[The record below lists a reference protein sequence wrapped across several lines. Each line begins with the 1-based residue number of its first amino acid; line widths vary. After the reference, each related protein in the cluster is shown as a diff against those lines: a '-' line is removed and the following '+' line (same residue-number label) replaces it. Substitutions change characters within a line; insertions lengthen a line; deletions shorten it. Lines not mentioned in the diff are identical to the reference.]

1 MGKQTKFSPCERKFV
16 CQHKMARDCKTV
28 IQLVHLHGG
37 FGEGKLQAPKI
48 SSKLAS
54 DLLDG
59 VSSHFVLTRER
70 KFSLLAPSHDES
82 EILYKAK
89 FAYYRSI
96 LGFCSFPSSKC
107 EKITPNVTK
116 QNWNSYKF
124 LFSIG
129 SENFFFDLCS
139 CKNVNFKSLFP
150 ISPQHNF
157 GKFSSNTKSKDS
169 FEIRIVLVFRK
180 CPKF

>member
-1 MGKQTKFSPCERKFV
+1 MEDMVRKSF
-16 CQHKMARDCKTV
+16 QNV
-28 IQLVHLHGG
+28 IITCIWC
-37 FGEGKLQAPKI
+37 FGRCFQPSCADQRKKI
-48 SSKLAS
+48 FPLP
-54 DLLDG
+54 
-59 VSSHFVLTRER
+59 
-70 KFSLLAPSHDES
+70 PSHDES

-150 ISPQHNF
+150 FSPQHNF
-157 GKFSSNTKSKDS
+157 GKFSSNIKSKDS
-169 FEIRIVLVFRK
+169 FEIRIVLAIRK
-180 CPKF
+180 CQKF